1 MPNAS
6 AWPPARING
15 SLTQISKLPSL
26 ISRFAKV
33 RPDRRRYEKASFRHD
48 QLAGQAL
55 THSQIHRAGFVYPEG
70 LVRNERLR
78 SAALTRLIA
87 LTIVIASLAVL
98 ATTLSFG
105 MAQARHCP
113 ASAVISSPR

>member
-1 MPNAS
+1 LRGKP
-6 AWPPARING
+6 
-15 SLTQISKLPSL
+15 
-26 ISRFAKV
+26 
-33 RPDRRRYEKASFRHD
+33 
-48 QLAGQAL
+48 L
-55 THSQIHRAGFVYPEG
+55 THSHLHRTGFVYPEG

-87 LTIVIASLAVL
+87 LTVVIASLAVL

-113 ASAVISSPR
+113 ASALTLAR